1 MSKFDRENFYYRS
14 LPTDNQT
21 SRSTVQTQQ
30 NKAVNFSIST
40 QHKQP
45 EQPVT
50 SETMVKSVIQIPVTN
65 ISSSSASS
73 VASSS
78 SNNGKAPIN
87 PEEFAKLDA
96 LLEDLLAEVDQPIT
110 QISQSTKTKSTATI
124 NDNENLERSIDWLNH
139 QKERLRSRRET
150 TNLHNKL
157 ANKYN
162 FIHQD
167 DQNDAMNE
175 AERTTTT
182 TTINY
187 TINNDFD
194 EEDQQQQQQQQ
205 QQQRPH
211 INKHTQCMIINNK
224 PPASPS
230 CRTIYS
236 PNTISQTH
244 NGSFRSL
251 SVNPSNLRNINELED
266 ENANQNESE
275 FDRFSQRSFRSTTST
290 VQRTKY
296 HTVSNDY
303 IECTRPTA
311 PTPVPTTTASTY
323 SLNSKAH
330 SKRALSAPP
339 TEVGKVL
346 LQRMELKSPLTV
358 RQGSTVPFEHPPLNA
373 SEQLSQ
379 QQQRRV
385 QTPLIFHTLQN
396 DAHKSNNVLSSSS
409 TVGRGILKQNYNT
422 LNGQPRNAFLNRS
435 YTETP
440 KVAYTNGYE
449 TDSGYS
455 YNRYNNTG
463 ANSYRTIGPSTTRY
477 LSTNH
482 QNGYETDT
490 GLINLRQVLDLNRQ
504 QQQHR
509 APSRNNMTPI
519 SHRCYTP
526 KIGRAHV

>member
-14 LPTDNQT
+14 LPINKHQT
-21 SRSTVQTQQ
+21 SRATVQTQPH
-30 NKAVNFSIST
+30 KTVNFSIST
-40 QHKQP
+40 QQKQ
-45 EQPVT
+45 EQQEPVT

-110 QISQSTKTKSTATI
+110 QICQSTKTTSTAAI
-124 NDNENLERSIDWLNH
+124 SDNENVERSIDWLNH

-150 TNLHNKL
+150 TNFHNKL

-162 FIHQD
+162 FIQ
-167 DQNDAMNE
+167 QNDPNDEMNG
-175 AERTTTT
+175 AETTTTT

-187 TINNDFD
+187 TINNDAD
-194 EEDQQQQQQQQ
+194 EDDYQPQQQK
-205 QQQRPH
+205 PH
-211 INKHTQCMIINNK
+211 INKHTQSIIINNK

-236 PNTISQTH
+236 PNNISQAH

-251 SVNPSNLRNINELED
+251 SVNPSNLRNINESED
-266 ENANQNESE
+266 EGANQNESE

-311 PTPVPTTTASTY
+311 PTPTPTPAPVPAATASSY

-339 TEVGKVL
+339 TELGKVL

-358 RQGSTVPFEHPPLNA
+358 RQGSTVPFEHPPLNP
-373 SEQLSQ
+373 SEQLG

-396 DAHKSNNVLSSSS
+396 DANKANNVLSSSSSS
-409 TVGRGILKQNYNT
+409 TVGRGILKQQNYNT

-440 KVAYTNGYE
+440 KVAYTNGSKQ
-449 TDSGYS
+449 TLD
-455 YNRYNNTG
+455 T
-463 ANSYRTIGPSTTRY
+463 RTIAIIIPV
-477 LSTNH
+477 
-482 QNGYETDT
+482 QIAIE
-490 GLINLRQVLDLNRQ
+490 Q
-504 QQQHR
+504 
-509 APSRNNMTPI
+509 
-519 SHRCYTP
+519 
-526 KIGRAHV
+526 

>member
-14 LPTDNQT
+14 LPIKNQT
-21 SRSTVQTQQ
+21 SRATVQTQPH
-30 NKAVNFSIST
+30 KAANFST
-40 QHKQP
+40 QQKQ
-45 EQPVT
+45 EQLEPAS

-78 SNNGKAPIN
+78 STNGKASIN

-96 LLEDLLAEVDQPIT
+96 LLEDLLAEVDQPIMQT
-110 QISQSTKTKSTATI
+110 CHTTKTISTI
-124 NDNENLERSIDWLNH
+124 NNNENLERSIDWLNH

-150 TNLHNKL
+150 ANMHNKL

-162 FIHQD
+162 FVPQD
-167 DQNDAMNE
+167 DQNDTVNA
-175 AERTTTT
+175 AETTTT
-182 TTINY
+182 TTSMNY
-187 TINNDFD
+187 TISNDFD
-194 EEDQQQQQQQQ
+194 EDDQQPQNQK
-205 QQQRPH
+205 PF
-211 INKHTQCMIINNK
+211 ITKHTQSIIINNK
-224 PPASPS
+224 PPTSPS

-236 PNTISQTH
+236 PNSISQTH

-251 SVNPSNLRNINELED
+251 SVNPSNLRNISELED

-303 IECTRPTA
+303 IECTRPSA
-311 PTPVPTTTASTY
+311 PTPVPAATTSTY

-330 SKRALSAPP
+330 PKRALSAPP

-358 RQGSTVPFEHPPLNA
+358 RQGSAVPFEHPPLNPP
-373 SEQLSQ
+373 EELS

-396 DAHKSNNVLSSSS
+396 DSTRSNNVL
-409 TVGRGILKQNYNT
+409 
-422 LNGQPRNAFLNRS
+422 
-435 YTETP
+435 
-440 KVAYTNGYE
+440 
-449 TDSGYS
+449 
-455 YNRYNNTG
+455 
-463 ANSYRTIGPSTTRY
+463 
-477 LSTNH
+477 
-482 QNGYETDT
+482 
-490 GLINLRQVLDLNRQ
+490 
-504 QQQHR
+504 
-509 APSRNNMTPI
+509 
-519 SHRCYTP
+519 
-526 KIGRAHV
+526 